1 MLIRQRP
8 GAILL
13 LFTAEARDLLLA
25 HGRVFDVQVLQHNCN
40 GIFSI
45 LSALLIRSF
54 SILLNLWQH
63 SWNLQTYHWKCA
75 YRSDVIQAE
84 LHEYG

>member
-25 HGRVFDVQVLQHNCN
+25 HGRVFDVQVLQQNCN
-40 GIFSI
+40 CLFSI
-45 LSALLIRSF
+45 LSALFIRSF
-54 SILLNLWQH
+54 STLLSLWEH
-63 SWNLQTYHWKCA
+63 SWNLETYHWKSA
-75 YRSDVIQAE
+75 YRSDVV
-84 LHEYG
+84 